1 MELDCVLRG
10 NFSCQAHNYVYMF
23 LCPKRK
29 SWYTGETGNF
39 HIPEGPDITETIVK
53 SSCRRSAHPMWLRPG
68 TVCLRNGELMVRAA
82 WAGTIEG
89 VGLGRQAN
97 EVVLKP

>member
-1 MELDCVLRG
+1 
-10 NFSCQAHNYVYMF
+10 MF

-39 HIPEGPDITETIVK
+39 HIPEGPDITETTMQ
-53 SSCRRSAHPMWLRPG
+53 SSCCRSARPMWLRPG
-68 TVCLRNGELMVRAA
+68 TVRLRIGELMVRAA
-82 WAGTIEG
+82 WAGTVES

-97 EVVLKP
+97 EVVLKPLTV